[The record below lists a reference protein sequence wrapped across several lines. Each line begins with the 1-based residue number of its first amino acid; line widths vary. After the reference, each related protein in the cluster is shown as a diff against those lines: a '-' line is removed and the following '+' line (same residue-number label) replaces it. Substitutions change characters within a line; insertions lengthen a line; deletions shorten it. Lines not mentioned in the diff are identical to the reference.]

1 LVNRGEVAFAKFLD
15 WFELSM
21 ETSLVEQST
30 QMHSHY
36 TESGLVGAVQL
47 NGVILVSEEVETNFF
62 ALGFVLNKNS
72 AYMFLELYFEDEFSS
87 IKYTELFVRNN
98 LCVFGWN

>member
-1 LVNRGEVAFAKFLD
+1 
-15 WFELSM
+15 M

-62 ALGFVLNKNS
+62 ALGFV
-72 AYMFLELYFEDEFSS
+72 MFLELYFEDEFEIYFCAEEGPIGISPL
-87 IKYTELFVRNN
+87 TFV
-98 LCVFGWN
+98 V